1 MAELACV
8 ESSVAAPRQACMAS
22 WNNSTALASRGLI
35 CLSVMGRRVIPA
47 ASIRSRWV
55 LEKVPEGV

>member
-1 MAELACV
+1 
-8 ESSVAAPRQACMAS
+8 MAS
-22 WNNSTALASRGLI
+22 WNSSTALAISGLI
-35 CLSVMGRRVIPA
+35 SVSVMGRRVTPA